1 MYVFSTYNLP
11 SLTLKQGDYE
21 KEGRDRTTM
30 DMPEGYDAL
39 ISAVL
44 AVQPSAIIV
53 TQAGTPISM
62 PWRSEAH
69 SMIHSWYG
77 GNESGNALADV
88 IFGKAN
94 PSGKLPMTFPD
105 RLENTAS
112 FLTFGSDNGKARYDE
127 GIFVGYRYH
136 DAVGRG
142 VAFAFG

>member
-112 FLTFGSDNGKARYDE
+112 FLHLWTSATAPE
-127 GIFVGYRYH
+127 
-136 DAVGRG
+136 
-142 VAFAFG
+142 